1 MSRRRNKRNNIGR
14 QIGRTYGY
22 PEMGKKMAA
31 GAGTPS
37 SQSNIK
43 MDLKYTQKGGKC
55 QWL

>member
-22 PEMGKKMAA
+22 PEMGKKTAA

-43 MDLKYTQKGGKC
+43 MDLYYTPRGRKLQ
-55 QWL
+55 